1 VKRIIGNLLLL
12 ALVAAVVSFFLAPAV
27 AFFGIRSAAQ
37 SDDVAGLAR
46 LIDFN
51 AVRAS
56 LRPQLSGRAEALTPA
71 PSFMEDPIGAVRR
84 QFEVAAAPAGPD
96 PDAFL
101 TPDAIDGLL
110 RGQGRYAAVASTAT
124 MPADTQPAPWPS
136 PTYWGINLARFA
148 VTDEGGSRT
157 VFTFE
162 RKGPFE
168 WKLVHIGLPDGPTPV
183 RPAEVAP
190 AAPGAAKR

>member
-12 ALVAAVVSFFLAPAV
+12 ALILAVVSFFMAPAV

-37 SDDVAGLAR
+37 SDDIAGLQR

-56 LRPQLSGRAEALTPA
+56 LRPQLSGRAETLTPA

-84 QFEVAAAPAGPD
+84 QFEDAAAPAGPD

-101 TPDAIDGLL
+101 TPDALDGLM
-110 RGQGRYAAVASTAT
+110 RGQGRYAAVTSTAT
-124 MPADTQPAPWPS
+124 MPEDTRPAPWPS
-136 PTYWGINLARFA
+136 PSYWGINLARFA

-157 VFTFE
+157 IFTFE
-162 RKGPFE
+162 RRGPFE
-168 WKLVHIGLPDGPTPV
+168 WKLVHIGLPDGPTP
-183 RPAEVAP
+183 
-190 AAPGAAKR
+190 AAPTQVPVVGAKT

>member
-12 ALVAAVVSFFLAPAV
+12 ALILAVVSFFMAPAV

-37 SDDVAGLAR
+37 SDDIAGLQR

-56 LRPQLSGRAEALTPA
+56 LRPQLSGRAETLTPA

-84 QFEVAAAPAGPD
+84 QFEDAAAPAGPD

-101 TPDAIDGLL
+101 TPDALDGLM
-110 RGQGRYAAVASTAT
+110 RGQGRYAAVTSTAT
-124 MPADTQPAPWPS
+124 MPEDTRPAPWPS
-136 PTYWGINLARFA
+136 PSYWGINLARFA

-157 VFTFE
+157 IFTFE
-162 RKGPFE
+162 RRGPFE
-168 WKLVHIGLPDGPTPV
+168 WKLVHIGLPDGPTP
-183 RPAEVAP
+183 
-190 AAPGAAKR
+190 AAPTQAPVVGAKT

>member
-1 VKRIIGNLLLL
+1 VKRIIGNLSLL
-12 ALVAAVVSFFLAPAV
+12 ALILAVVSFFMAPAV

-37 SDDVAGLAR
+37 SDDIAGLQR

-56 LRPQLSGRAEALTPA
+56 LRPQLSGRAETLTPA

-84 QFEVAAAPAGPD
+84 QFEDAAAPAGPD

-101 TPDAIDGLL
+101 TPDALDGLM
-110 RGQGRYAAVASTAT
+110 RGQGRYAAVTSTAT
-124 MPADTQPAPWPS
+124 MPEDTRAAPWPS
-136 PTYWGINLARFA
+136 PSYWGINLARFA

-157 VFTFE
+157 IFTFE
-162 RKGPFE
+162 RRGPFE
-168 WKLVHIGLPDGPTPV
+168 WKLVHIGLPDGPTP
-183 RPAEVAP
+183 
-190 AAPGAAKR
+190 AAPTQAPVVGAKT